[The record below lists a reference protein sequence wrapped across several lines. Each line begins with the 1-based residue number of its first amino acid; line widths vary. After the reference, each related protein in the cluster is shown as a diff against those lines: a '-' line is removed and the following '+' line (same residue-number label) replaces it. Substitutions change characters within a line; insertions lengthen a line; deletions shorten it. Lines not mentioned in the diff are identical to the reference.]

1 MKLAILI
8 LLSVSFLVL
17 LFDIYYTYIHDTKAR
32 RTKKTIHN
40 EDAYLERYI
49 EIENQLQDKGS
60 INPSN
65 N

>member
-1 MKLAILI
+1 MKIAILV

-17 LFDIYYTYIHDTKAR
+17 LFYTYYTNIHDTKAR
-32 RTKKTIHN
+32 RAKKTVN
-40 EDAYLERYI
+40 NQDAYLEWFI
-49 EIENQLQDKGS
+49 EIENQFQDKES